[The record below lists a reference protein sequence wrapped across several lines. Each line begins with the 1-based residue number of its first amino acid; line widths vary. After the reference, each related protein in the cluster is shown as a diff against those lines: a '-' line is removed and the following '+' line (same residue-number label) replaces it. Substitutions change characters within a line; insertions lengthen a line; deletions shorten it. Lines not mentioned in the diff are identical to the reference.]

1 LKVKIIGRKLYLPK
15 GLIERAGLP
24 EDGECEATL
33 VGDEVRLRRE
43 SVGPLAM
50 TKLLKE
56 KKPVLAHIDRMVLAQ
71 EVDDV

>member
-15 GLIERAGLP
+15 GLVEGAGLP

-33 VGDEVRLRRE
+33 VGDEVRLTRE

-50 TKLLKE
+50 SRLLRE
-56 KKPVLAHIDRMVLAQ
+56 KKPVSVHIGKMVSAQ